1 MPPRTQED
9 APMSTE
15 VDHLVVAAATL
26 DEGVR
31 WCEATL
37 GLTPAAG
44 GRHDFMGTHN
54 RVLATSSAAFPRS
67 YLEIIAVD
75 PQAAP
80 LQRLRWF
87 GLDDAQ
93 QQARL
98 RAEGP
103 RLIHVVVRTHEME
116 THRWGLINKGL
127 NPGPLV
133 EGQRDSEHG
142 PLAWRITVRDDGRLL
157 AGGVLPTLIRWDSAH
172 PADHMPDQGARLLS
186 LRLDGLP
193 AVARELL
200 RIKGV
205 EADPQAP
212 PRLSAVVA
220 TPQGEVSLQS

>member
-1 MPPRTQED
+1 
-9 APMSTE
+9 MSTE

-44 GRHDFMGTHN
+44 GRHEFMGTHN
-54 RVLATSSAAFPRS
+54 RVLALSSPAFPRC

-87 GLDDAQ
+87 ALDDPA

-116 THRWGLINKGL
+116 THHWGLLNKGL
-127 NPGPLV
+127 NPGPV
-133 EGQRDSEHG
+133 IEGQRDSEHG
-142 PLAWRITVRDDGRLL
+142 ALAWRITVRDDGRLL
-157 AGGVLPTLIRWDSAH
+157 AGGVLPTLIRWDSRH
-172 PADHMPDQGARLLS
+172 PADHLPDQGARLLS

-193 AVARELL
+193 AAARDLL
-200 RIKGV
+200 RLQGV
-205 EADPQAP
+205 TVDSAAAP
-212 PRLSAVVA
+212 RIVAVVA
-220 TPQGEVSLQS
+220 TPRGEVTLAS